1 MKKCFVIFVIQILSI
16 CVFSQNRVPIKSRV
30 NVQSDSAKINQI
42 VDGEWVC
49 VGLKKDYAIQYDYDL
64 MFEGKPS
71 YRFELKKEDN
81 TLSGYAKGETKGRVE
96 MSYCY
101 AVSSDFDS
109 ADASVYNNASRMKT
123 VYHHGKGFCDQ
134 GSIMKYRFSI
144 YVPEDIG
151 HDVST
156 IFAQWH
162 GMPSRTLVS
171 NPSGEVMLL
180 TDEEFLKLE
189 ERMIFKK
196 NVAYDKVETKN
207 KKGEIEYKRS
217 KKPNGWLVEQGGYP
231 PMAFGFSE
239 GYFYIK
245 ANSDAEWLTDKDVR
259 CNASPAKNEVMK
271 PVRKGFK
278 VCTIA
283 YKMPIGEFP
292 KNKWVTFDIFVR
304 WSEYRRGYN
313 EMLSPGMLD
322 VYMNYDGKENHIVDN
337 QTIDI
342 GRNDREGYY
351 FKFGIYRVG
360 NSNIPVYYNLS
371 GYSEE
376 VLK

>member
-1 MKKCFVIFVIQILSI
+1 MKKGLVIFVIQMVSI
-16 CVFSQNRVPIKSRV
+16 CVLSQNRVPIKSRV
-30 NVQSDSAKINQI
+30 NVQSDSARVSQI
-42 VDGEWVC
+42 VDGQWVC
-49 VGLKKDYAIQYDYDL
+49 VGIKKDYAIQYDYDL
-64 MFEGKPS
+64 MFDGKPS

-81 TLSGYAKGETKGRVE
+81 TLSGYAKGETKGRAE

-101 AVSSDFDS
+101 AVSSDFDGMAPNIYS
-109 ADASVYNNASRMKT
+109 DASRMKT
-123 VYHHGKGFCDQ
+123 VYHHGKGFCKQ
-134 GSIMKYRFSI
+134 GSTMKYRFSI
-144 YVPEDIG
+144 YASENID

-196 NVAYDKVETKN
+196 NVAYDKIETKN
-207 KKGEIEYKRS
+207 KKGETVYQRAQ
-217 KKPNGWLVEQGGYP
+217 KPNGWLVEQGGYP

-259 CNASPAKNEVMK
+259 CNASPAKCDVMK
-271 PVRKGFK
+271 PRRQGFK
-278 VCTIA
+278 ACTIA
-283 YKMPIGEFP
+283 YKMPIGKFP
-292 KNKWVTFDIFVR
+292 KNKWVTFDITVK
-304 WSEYRRGYN
+304 WSEYRHGYN

-322 VYMNYDGKENHIVDN
+322 VYMNYDGMKNHIVDN
-337 QTIDI
+337 QKIEI

-360 NSNIPVYYNLS
+360 NSDIPVSYNLS
-371 GYSEE
+371 GYTEK
-376 VLK
+376 VVK